1 MKDEAM
7 KKEGIPTKTT
17 HTSLGPVELP
27 VFCSDGSAVAAF
39 FTCDYKKAAQKL
51 EGTGLYPI
59 KVSRGKAI
67 ATLGLFEY
75 RRSTLEPY
83 NEGFLM
89 IAVSPQPK
97 MSLLAQRLQLF
108 MTAEKRKLGFYT
120 LDLPITEELPLIA
133 GREIWGVP
141 KFLAD
146 ISLNFSNDRFRGEV
160 LVKSTG
166 EKILS
171 LESSFNKGMPFKFLD
186 SMVYSNHQ
194 DSILKIISNFNC
206 LARIFRDKEARLIV
220 GSIDHPMAHNLRDLD
235 LDGATPFLLQS
246 ADKIEFILNDGI
258 RVMTHPSPLLPYGD

>member
-1 MKDEAM
+1 M
-7 KKEGIPTKTT
+7 KKKGISTKTT

-27 VFCSDGSAVAAF
+27 VFCSDGSAVVAF
-39 FTCDYKKAAQKL
+39 FSCDYKKAVQKL
-51 EGTGLYPI
+51 KGTGLYPI
-59 KVSRGKAI
+59 RVSRGKAI

-75 RRSTLEPY
+75 RQSTLEPY

-89 IAVSPQPK
+89 IAVSPQPR
-97 MSLLAQRLQLF
+97 MSSLSQRLQLF

-120 LDLPITEELPLIA
+120 LDLPITEELPLVA

-146 ISLNFSNDRFRGEV
+146 ISLNFSNDGFRGEV

-171 LESSFNKGMPFKFLD
+171 LESSFNKGMPFRFLD

-206 LARIFRDKEARLIV
+206 SVRITRDKDARLKV
-220 GSIDHPMAHNLRDLD
+220 GALDHPMAHNLRDLD

-246 ADKIEFILNDGI
+246 ADRIEFVLNDGI
-258 RVMTHPSPLLPYGD
+258 RVMTHPSPALPYGD